1 MHIGKEEIKMPLWA
15 DKMIIYIENPK
26 KSTKELLEL
35 INKSNKVAVYKINT
49 QNLYFLS
56 KDNEQMDE
64 INNTIYNCIEFIIAQ
79 RI

>member
-1 MHIGKEEIKMPLWA
+1 MGRQNDYLHRK
-15 DKMIIYIENPK
+15 PK

-49 QNLYFLS
+49 QKLYFLS
-56 KDNEQMDE
+56 RDNEQMEYE